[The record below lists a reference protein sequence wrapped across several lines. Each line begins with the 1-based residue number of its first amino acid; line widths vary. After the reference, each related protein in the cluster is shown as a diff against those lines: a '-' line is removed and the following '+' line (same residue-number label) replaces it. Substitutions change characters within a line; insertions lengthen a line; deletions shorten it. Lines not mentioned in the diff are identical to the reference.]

1 METLD
6 VNEIINLLFVLSI
19 AASVAGFMA
28 GLLGVGGGII
38 IVPALYYAF
47 TVLDFDIATRMHL
60 SVGTSLA
67 IIIPTSII
75 STKTHMEYDAV
86 DFKLVKSFGIFI
98 LLGVIAG
105 TFLAVNLK
113 TPAFILFFSIM
124 AFIVGLFFIFFREQ
138 LLKNPKMIS
147 DSVKNISG
155 VIIGF
160 ISVLLGIG
168 GGSTYLA
175 LLLIWEIPYYI
186 FPIIALT
193 CNIIVVSGN
202 SFNYI
207 KAGNLNLKLLI
218 PYLLGSVPFAF
229 IGGSLNIEKNLFE
242 FLLFGVLSIAGFL
255 LLIKSKSF
263 DDKHNIYKK
272 ISLFFSIFIGSI
284 IGFVSGIVGIGGG
297 IFLSPVLFLLKAGK
311 PKHIATVASLFILI
325 NSISG
330 IMGQLTKN
338 LVLNEIVNYWPLL
351 LCVLFG
357 GQLGNIINIKV
368 FSNRV
373 LALVTGILVIFVS
386 IRLGFKIFS

>member
-6 VNEIINLLFVLSI
+6 INEIINLLFVLSL

-86 DFKLVKSFGIFI
+86 DFKLIKSFGIFI
-98 LLGVIAG
+98 LFGVIGG

-113 TPAFILFFSIM
+113 TPAFVLFFSIM

-147 DSVKNISG
+147 DSAKNISG

-168 GGSTYLA
+168 GGSLMVPFMRTFGYDIRRSIGTA
-175 LLLIWEIPYYI
+175 AGVGFLIAVFGTITMITGGKIVDNINTPY
-186 FPIIALT
+186 
-193 CNIIVVSGN
+193 
-202 SFNYI
+202 SFGYVN
-207 KAGNLNLKLLI
+207 
-218 PYLLGSVPFAF
+218 LLGFLVFVPVTMIMARVGAKAVYK
-229 IGGSLNIEKNLFE
+229 IDKNI
-242 FLLFGVLSIAGFL
+242 LS
-255 LLIKSKSF
+255 
-263 DDKHNIYKK
+263 K
-272 ISLFFSIFIGSI
+272 IF
-284 IGFVSGIVGIGGG
+284 G
-297 IFLSPVLFLLKAGK
+297 IFL
-311 PKHIATVASLFILI
+311 
-325 NSISG
+325 
-330 IMGQLTKN
+330 
-338 LVLNEIVNYWPLL
+338 
-351 LCVLFG
+351 
-357 GQLGNIINIKV
+357 II
-368 FSNRV
+368 
-373 LALVTGILVIFVS
+373 VS
-386 IRLGFKIFS
+386 IRSFFEYLSIN